1 MTDII
6 AGVFQY
12 LGGQTLTPSAK
23 YAPRQAA
30 VTALINDRVYPG
42 KIPQHHF
49 EGARVMPCAVTQIPS
64 ESRQVKLCETDGLV
78 EGSVQVDSYS
88 PDRDECHAVAD
99 AIRRA
104 MVDYS
109 GPMGTVKVSKVLLA
123 TQFDVG
129 PEPDPGLF
137 RRSQTYAVWYLED

>member
-1 MTDII
+1 MTDVI

-12 LGGQTLTPSAK
+12 LSGQTVTPSAK
-23 YAPRQAA
+23 YAPRQQA
-30 VTALINDRVYPG
+30 VVDLIGDRVYPG

-49 EGARVMPCAVTQIPS
+49 SEPRVMPCAVTQIPS
-64 ESRQVKLCETDGLV
+64 ETRQVKFCETDGLV
-78 EGSVQVDSYS
+78 EGAVQIDSYA
-88 PDRDECHAVAD
+88 PERDDCHAVAD

-129 PEPDPGLF
+129 PDPDPGLY